1 MTGVQTCALP
11 IWKQSARNLPWITV
25 YNSASDGVKNLDNYN
40 VVSLPTTY
48 VIVNGEIAGRV
59 LDPAQVGQEVGKY
72 M

>member
-1 MTGVQTCALP
+1 M
-11 IWKQSARNLPWITV
+11 